1 MTTTSVRARRSAAP
15 RAILVGL
22 LSVVALVLGGTTASA
37 HDTVIGT
44 GPADGETL
52 TTAPTQVTVEI
63 SAVPQSIGSR
73 MVITSSDGTVLFDG
87 EPTIADRVASVEL
100 PAVANDSYQV
110 AWRLVSSDGH
120 PIDGTFGFVVDDP
133 AAVAPAED
141 STADAAT
148 PTAEESTT
156 PATTDAETTDAAP
169 SDTAATDTAAT
180 DTAADASEDGS
191 GTSWIPV
198 ALIVVVIAG
207 LVLLVLFRRRSALQD
222 QS

>member
-1 MTTTSVRARRSAAP
+1 MTTTPVRHRRSAAP

-22 LSVVALVLGGTTASA
+22 VTAVALLLGASTASA

-44 GPADGETL
+44 APGDGETL
-52 TTAPTQVTVEI
+52 TTAPTQVTVET

-73 MVITSSDGTVLFDG
+73 MVITASDGTVLFDG

-100 PAVANDSYQV
+100 PAVPNDSYQV

-133 AAVAPAED
+133 AAVAPTED
-141 STADAAT
+141 PTTDAAT
-148 PTAEESTT
+148 PTAEETT
-156 PATTDAETTDAAP
+156 APATTDAAP
-169 SDTAATDTAAT
+169 SEDSTTA
-180 DTAADASEDGS
+180 TAADTSDDGS
-191 GTSWIPV
+191 STSWIPV
-198 ALIVVVIAG
+198 ALIVVVIVG

-222 QS
+222 NS

>member
-1 MTTTSVRARRSAAP
+1 MTTTPVRHRRSAAP

-22 LSVVALVLGGTTASA
+22 ATAVALLLGASTASA

-44 GPADGETL
+44 APGDGETL
-52 TTAPTQVTVEI
+52 TTAPTQVTVET

-73 MVITSSDGTVLFDG
+73 MVITASDGTVLFDG

-133 AAVAPAED
+133 AAVAPTED
-141 STADAAT
+141 PTTDAAT
-148 PTAEESTT
+148 PTAEETT
-156 PATTDAETTDAAP
+156 APATTDAAP
-169 SDTAATDTAAT
+169 SEDSTTA
-180 DTAADASEDGS
+180 TAADTSDDGS
-191 GTSWIPV
+191 STSWIPV
-198 ALIVVVIAG
+198 ALIVVVIVG

-222 QS
+222 NS

>member
-1 MTTTSVRARRSAAP
+1 MTTTPVRHRRSAAP

-22 LSVVALVLGGTTASA
+22 VTAVALLLGTSAASA

-44 GPADGETL
+44 APGDGETL
-52 TTAPTQVTVEI
+52 TTAPTQVTVET

-73 MVITSSDGTVLFDG
+73 MVITASDGTVLFDG
-87 EPTIADRVASVEL
+87 EPTITDRVASVEL

-133 AAVAPAED
+133 AAVTPTED
-141 STADAAT
+141 PTSDAAT
-148 PTAEESTT
+148 PTADETT
-156 PATTDAETTDAAP
+156 VAATTDAAP
-169 SDTAATDTAAT
+169 SEDSTTA
-180 DTAADASEDGS
+180 TAADTSDDGS
-191 GTSWIPV
+191 STSWIPV
-198 ALIVVVIAG
+198 ALIVVVIVG

-222 QS
+222 NS

>member
-1 MTTTSVRARRSAAP
+1 MTTTPVRHRRSAAP

-22 LSVVALVLGGTTASA
+22 VTAVALLLGASTASA

-44 GPADGETL
+44 APGDGETL
-52 TTAPTQVTVEI
+52 TTAPTQVTVET

-73 MVITSSDGTVLFDG
+73 MVITASDGTVLFDG
-87 EPTIADRVASVEL
+87 EPTISDRVASVEL

-133 AAVAPAED
+133 AAVTPTED
-141 STADAAT
+141 PTSDAAT
-148 PTAEESTT
+148 PTADETT
-156 PATTDAETTDAAP
+156 VAATTDAAP
-169 SDTAATDTAAT
+169 SEDSTTA
-180 DTAADASEDGS
+180 TAADTSDDGS
-191 GTSWIPV
+191 STSWIPV
-198 ALIVVVIAG
+198 ALIVVVIVG

-222 QS
+222 NS

>member
-1 MTTTSVRARRSAAP
+1 MTTTPVRHRRSAAP

-22 LSVVALVLGGTTASA
+22 VTAVALLLGASTASA

-44 GPADGETL
+44 APGDGETL
-52 TTAPTQVTVEI
+52 TTAPTQVTVET

-73 MVITSSDGTVLFDG
+73 MVITASDGTVLFDG

-133 AAVAPAED
+133 AAVAPTED
-141 STADAAT
+141 PTTDAAT
-148 PTAEESTT
+148 PSAEETT
-156 PATTDAETTDAAP
+156 APATTDAAP
-169 SDTAATDTAAT
+169 SEDSTTA
-180 DTAADASEDGS
+180 TAADTTDDGS
-191 GTSWIPV
+191 STSWIPV
-198 ALIVVVIAG
+198 GLIVVVIAG

-222 QS
+222 NS

>member
-1 MTTTSVRARRSAAP
+1 MTTTPVRHRRSAAP

-22 LSVVALVLGGTTASA
+22 VTAVALLLGASTASA

-44 GPADGETL
+44 APGDGETL
-52 TTAPTQVTVEI
+52 TTAPTQVTVET

-73 MVITSSDGTVLFDG
+73 MVITASDGTVLFDG

-133 AAVAPAED
+133 AAVTPTED
-141 STADAAT
+141 PTSDAAT
-148 PTAEESTT
+148 PTADETT
-156 PATTDAETTDAAP
+156 AAATTDAAP
-169 SDTAATDTAAT
+169 SEDSTTA
-180 DTAADASEDGS
+180 TAADTSDDGS
-191 GTSWIPV
+191 STSWIPV
-198 ALIVVVIAG
+198 ALIVVVIVG

-222 QS
+222 NS

>member
-1 MTTTSVRARRSAAP
+1 MTTTPVRHRRSAAP

-22 LSVVALVLGGTTASA
+22 VTAVVLLLGTSAASA

-44 GPADGETL
+44 APGDGETL
-52 TTAPTQVTVEI
+52 TTAPTQVTVET

-73 MVITSSDGTVLFDG
+73 MVITASDGTVLFDG
-87 EPTIADRVASVEL
+87 EPTITDRVASVEL

-133 AAVAPAED
+133 AAVAPTED
-141 STADAAT
+141 PTTDAAT
-148 PTAEESTT
+148 PTAEETT
-156 PATTDAETTDAAP
+156 APATTDAAP
-169 SDTAATDTAAT
+169 SEDSTTATAAGTSD
-180 DTAADASEDGS
+180 DGS
-191 GTSWIPV
+191 STSWIPV

-222 QS
+222 NS

>member
-1 MTTTSVRARRSAAP
+1 MTTTPVRHRRSAAP

-22 LSVVALVLGGTTASA
+22 VTAVALLLGASTASA

-44 GPADGETL
+44 APGDGETL
-52 TTAPTQVTVEI
+52 TTAPTQVTVET

-73 MVITSSDGTVLFDG
+73 MVITASDGTVLFDG

-133 AAVAPAED
+133 AAVAPTED
-141 STADAAT
+141 PTTDAAT
-148 PTAEESTT
+148 PTAEETT
-156 PATTDAETTDAAP
+156 APATTDAAP
-169 SDTAATDTAAT
+169 SEDSTTA
-180 DTAADASEDGS
+180 TAADTSDDGS
-191 GTSWIPV
+191 STSWIPV

-222 QS
+222 NS

>member
-1 MTTTSVRARRSAAP
+1 MTTTPVRHRRSAAP

-22 LSVVALVLGGTTASA
+22 VTAVALLLGTSAASA

-44 GPADGETL
+44 APGDGETL
-52 TTAPTQVTVEI
+52 TTAPTQVTVET

-73 MVITSSDGTVLFDG
+73 MVITASDGTVLFDG
-87 EPTIADRVASVEL
+87 EPTITDRVASVEL

-133 AAVAPAED
+133 AAVAPTED
-141 STADAAT
+141 PTTDAAT
-148 PTAEESTT
+148 PTAEETT
-156 PATTDAETTDAAP
+156 APATTDAAP
-169 SDTAATDTAAT
+169 SEDSTTATAAGTSD
-180 DTAADASEDGS
+180 DGS
-191 GTSWIPV
+191 STSWIPV

-222 QS
+222 NS

>member
-1 MTTTSVRARRSAAP
+1 MTTTPVRHRRSAAP

-22 LSVVALVLGGTTASA
+22 VTAVALLLGASTASA

-44 GPADGETL
+44 APGDGETV
-52 TTAPTQVTVEI
+52 TTAPTQVTVET

-73 MVITSSDGTVLFDG
+73 MVITASDGTVLFDG

-133 AAVAPAED
+133 AAVAPTED
-141 STADAAT
+141 PTTDAAT
-148 PTAEESTT
+148 PTADETT
-156 PATTDAETTDAAP
+156 APATTDAAP
-169 SDTAATDTAAT
+169 SEDSTTA
-180 DTAADASEDGS
+180 TAADTSDDGS
-191 GTSWIPV
+191 STSWIPV

-222 QS
+222 NS